1 MILAGGG
8 RGWNTGVGVV
18 PQEAVDRLSNLCGTQ
33 CSIARRRRRSM
44 LKAIT
49 TVTVTVVFSLVSSAA
64 QPAPADPPRLLRT
77 PTLSQTQIAFAFA
90 GDLWIVGRDGGEAR
104 RLTTGVGE
112 ESGPLF
118 SPDGQMIAFTGEY
131 DGNVDVYVVPAAG
144 GVPRRLTYHPGSD
157 RVAGWTP
164 DGKRVLFR
172 SSRNN
177 THGFS
182 RLFTIPL
189 DGAWPT
195 EVPLPMAEEAS
206 YSPDAARLA
215 YMPLGRRFTAWKR
228 YRGGTAAPIWIA
240 RLVDSSIE
248 KIPRTDS
255 NDFNPMWVEDTV
267 YFLSDRGGPVSL
279 YAYDTKTKKVSRVL
293 ENDGLDL
300 KSAAAGPGAIV
311 YEQFG
316 TIHLFDLKSG
326 KARPVPIHVTGDL
339 PEVRPRFEKAAP
351 QVREFSLSP
360 TGARAVF
367 EARGEIITVP
377 AEKGD
382 ARNLTN
388 SAAVAERDPAWSPD
402 GKSLAYF
409 SDESGEYALH
419 VRDQNGRGEVRKI
432 PLGNP
437 PTFYYSPMWSPDGK
451 KIAFSD
457 RRLNLWT
464 IDLEQRR
471 PVRVDT
477 SLYDSTWWALAWSPD
492 SRWLAYTRLLPNKL
506 NAVFVH
512 DLSTGQNHQITDGMS
527 DTVSPMFDPN
537 GKYLYFAASTDAGA
551 ARTFIDMSAIFD
563 RPVTRSLYVVVLQKD
578 QPSPLA
584 PESDEEKG
592 AEKKE
597 EGKDAAA
604 DGGKTEAKDGEKKP
618 EEKKEEKKPEPVRID
633 MEGIDQRVL
642 ALPIPPRNYTG
653 FALGKTGILFLAE
666 STPVPV
672 AGVQGRTLHKFE
684 LKTRKT
690 EKFLDGVDDF
700 TVSRNGEKML
710 TRKGNQFAIIA
721 TEKPPA
727 GDSGALKLDTVEIP
741 VDPVAEWRQMYR
753 EVWRIERDFFYDPNY
768 HGLNLT
774 ATAAKYA
781 PYLDGIA
788 SREDLNYLFEEMLGE
803 LSVGHLFV
811 GGGSSPE
818 VKRVRGGLL
827 GADYAIENGRYRFSR
842 VYSGENW
849 NPQLRAPL
857 TQPGVNVKAGEYLLA
872 VNDRP
877 VRATDNLYRFFE
889 GTADKQVVLRVG
901 PNADETGSRE
911 VTVVPVESERGLRHL
926 AWIEG
931 NRRKVDQMSGG
942 RLAYVYLPDTGQGGY
957 TAFNR
962 YYFAQTDREGAVID
976 ERFNGGGVAADYIV
990 DHLRRPLLNYWS
1002 PRYGKDVTTPG
1013 LTIFGPKAMIINEYA
1028 GSGGD
1033 LMPWY
1038 FRRLKI
1044 GPLIGKRTW
1053 GGLVGIGG
1061 YPSLL
1066 DGGGVTAPHFAFW
1079 NPDGTWDVENHGVD
1093 PDIEVEMDPK
1103 AWRQGKDP
1111 QLEKAVEVVME
1122 ALRRNPLPKHQK
1134 PAYPNYHAGSSRAA
1148 R

>member
-1 MILAGGG
+1 
-8 RGWNTGVGVV
+8 
-18 PQEAVDRLSNLCGTQ
+18 
-33 CSIARRRRRSM
+33 M
-44 LKAIT
+44 LKALAT
-49 TVTVTVVFSLVSSAA
+49 LAA
-64 QPAPADPPRLLRT
+64 TLMISTLADAAPSGPAAPPRLLRT
-77 PTLSQTQIAFAFA
+77 PTVSQTQIAFAFA
-90 GDLWIVGRDGGEAR
+90 GDLWIVGREGGAAR
-104 RLTTGVGE
+104 RLTTGVGS
-112 ESGPLF
+112 ESDPLF
-118 SPDGQMIAFTGEY
+118 SPDGQTIAFTGEY

-144 GVPRRLTYHPGSD
+144 GVPRRLTYHPGYD
-157 RVAGWTP
+157 GAAGWTP

-172 SSRNN
+172 SGRNS
-177 THGFS
+177 HRWFS
-182 RLFTIPL
+182 RLFTIPA
-189 DGAWPT
+189 DGVWPT
-195 EVPLPMAEEAS
+195 EVPLPMAEEGS
-206 YSPDAARLA
+206 YSPDGSRLA
-215 YMPLGRRFTAWKR
+215 YMPLGRSFTAWKR

-240 RLVDSSIE
+240 RLADSSVE
-248 KIPRTDS
+248 KVPSKGS
-255 NDFNPMWVEDTV
+255 NDFNPMWVDDTV
-267 YFLSDRGGPVSL
+267 YFLSDRDGPVTL
-279 YAYDTKTKKVSRVL
+279 FAYDTKAKRVSRVL
-293 ENDGLDL
+293 ENNGLDL
-300 KSAAAGPGAIV
+300 KSASAGPGAIA

-316 TIHLFDLKSG
+316 SIHLFDLKTG
-326 KARPVPIHVTGDL
+326 KARPVEISVTGDL
-339 PEVRPRFEKAAP
+339 PEVRPRFEKAAS
-351 QVREFSLSP
+351 QIREYSLSP

-382 ARNLTN
+382 PRNLTN
-388 SAAVAERDPAWSPD
+388 TTAVAERDPSWSPD
-402 GKSLAYF
+402 GKSIAYF

-419 VRDQNGRGEVRKI
+419 IRDQSGRGEVRKV

-437 PTFYYSPMWSPDGK
+437 PTFYYSPNWSPDSK

-457 RRLNLWT
+457 RRLNLWVL
-464 IDLEQRR
+464 DLEQRR
-471 PVRVDT
+471 PTRVDT
-477 SLYDSTWWALAWSPD
+477 GLYDGAWWAPSWSPD
-492 SRWLAYTRLLPNKL
+492 SRWLAYTRQLPNKL
-506 NAVFVH
+506 MAIFVH
-512 DLSTGQNHQITDGMS
+512 DVAAGKSHQVTDGMS
-527 DTVSPMFDPN
+527 DAVVPLFDPG
-537 GKYLYFAASTDAGA
+537 GKYLYFAASTDAGP

-563 RPVTRSLYVVVLQKD
+563 RPVTRSLYLVVLQKD

-584 PESDEEKG
+584 PESDEEKDG
-592 AEKKE
+592 EKKE
-597 EGKDAAA
+597 DGKAASGESGKAEG
-604 DGGKTEAKDGEKKP
+604 KDGEKKP
-618 EEKKEEKKPEPVRID
+618 DEKKEEKKPEPVRID
-633 MEGIDQRVL
+633 LDGIDQRIL
-642 ALPIPPRNYTG
+642 ALPITPRNYTG
-653 FALGKTGILFLAE
+653 FAVGKSGILFLAE

-690 EKFLDGVDDF
+690 EKFLDGIGDF
-700 TVSRNGEKML
+700 TVSQNGEKML
-710 TRKGNQFAIIA
+710 VRRENRFSIIA
-721 TEKPPA
+721 TDKPPTGDA
-727 GDSGALKLDTVEIP
+727 GGLKLDGVEIA
-741 VDPVAEWRQMYR
+741 VDPVAEWQQMYR

-774 ATAAKYA
+774 TTAAKYA
-781 PYLDGIA
+781 PYLEGIA

-811 GGGSSPE
+811 GGGSRPE

-827 GADYAIENGRYRFSR
+827 GADYAIENGRYRFTR

-857 TQPGVNVKAGEYLLA
+857 TQPGVNVKPGEYLLA

-877 VRATDNLYRFFE
+877 VRGTDNLYRFFE
-889 GTADKQVVLRVG
+889 GTADKQVVIRVG
-901 PNADETGSRE
+901 PNPDETGSRE
-911 VTVVPVESERGLRHL
+911 VTVVPVENEMGLRHL

-942 RLAYVYLPDTGQGGY
+942 RLAYVYLPDTAQGGY
-957 TAFNR
+957 QAFNR

-990 DHLRRPLLNYWS
+990 DHLRRPLLNYWA
-1002 PRYGKDVTTPG
+1002 PRYGKDVTTPAM
-1013 LTIFGPKAMIINEYA
+1013 TILGPKAMIVNEYA

-1079 NPDGTWDVENHGVD
+1079 SPDGTWDVENHGVD

-1103 AWRQGKDP
+1103 LWRQGKDP